1 MKVVR
6 LLKFPAALNGWCLV
20 VRGWWLVGGGDME
33 ECWNRKF
40 KVRSLDEYRVSDGGM
55 CNRYG
60 EISRFQ
66 RQSPTAK
73 GGECEGR

>member
-1 MKVVR
+1 MEQAVEVR
-6 LLKFPAALNGWCLV
+6 
-20 VRGWWLVGGGDME
+20 D
-33 ECWNRKF
+33 
-40 KVRSLDEYRVSDGGM
+40 LDEDGVSDGGM

-60 EISRFQ
+60 GISRFQ